1 MEFAAMKNKGV
12 KLFNRI
18 LNYVGCTN
26 ILYGAGSCVCFCR
39 RAGAGSSSAGVR
51 WLLPC
56 PLLFPH
62 SSASYQRFQ
71 LPFWI
76 NTVLVSVTPDCDE
89 WAWVCDL
96 WKLSRKGEDRQLRC
110 SRVCAPCSG
119 LALAGDVSGRGS
131 SSDHRDL
138 VLWLLLSGLCCPGA
152 ILNELHPVSEW
163 WRGWH
168 STLASVSLPW
178 AAPKGCSGTWSHFKC
193 LHPWFL
199 PLASPPGKVGCSLM
213 GFPSE
218 KLDAFPTSGSS
229 PMFLY
234 LPHSSGWAHSIPSTP
249 ARQLHPWLCPF
260 HVRPS
265 DSHISHDDFCG
276 FSFPAASCPYCF
288 VQSQPHLVFQDR
300 HLVSCFWLQWSGNVA
315 ANPCFSLPLL
325 LVPPCVLII

>member
-56 PLLFPH
+56 PVLLPH

-71 LPFWI
+71 LHFGI
-76 NTVLVSVTPDCDE
+76 STVLVSVTPDCDE
-89 WAWVCDL
+89 CAWVCDL
-96 WKLSRKGEDRQLRC
+96 WKLSRKGEDRQLPC

-119 LALAGDVSGRGS
+119 LALSGDCHHVVPLLITGTSC
-131 SSDHRDL
+131 
-138 VLWLLLSGLCCPGA
+138 LWLLSSGLCSPGA

-163 WRGWH
+163 WKGWH
-168 STLASVSLPW
+168 SPPRSVSLPW

-193 LHPWFL
+193 LSPWFL
-199 PLASPPGKVGCSLM
+199 PLASPPAKVGCSLM

-218 KLDAFPTSGSS
+218 KLDVFPASGFN
-229 PMFLY
+229 PLFPY

-249 ARQLHPWLCPF
+249 ARQLHPSFALST
-260 HVRPS
+260 S
-265 DSHISHDDFCG
+265 D
-276 FSFPAASCPYCF
+276 
-288 VQSQPHLVFQDR
+288 
-300 HLVSCFWLQWSGNVA
+300 LQI
-315 ANPCFSLPLL
+315 LP
-325 LVPPCVLII
+325 